1 MHIVQNIYFTITILN
16 IFLAIAIIFLERRN
30 VSSTWA
36 WMMVLFFIPGLGF
49 VLYLVL
55 GQKFK
60 KRKLAKLLGINP
72 SMINDLIMEQRRQLQ
87 SGDLEFAGPEVD
99 EYSDLISMN
108 LTTGLSLFTTQNTV
122 DIYTDGNEKFDALI
136 ADISSAKHHI
146 HLVYYIVRNDALGHR
161 LMKALT
167 AKAAEGVE
175 IRFLY
180 DHIGSSNLP
189 RKFFKEFRAAGGK
202 EEAFF
207 PSRIPYI
214 NFKINFRNHR
224 KLVVID
230 GKAGYIGG
238 FNIGDEYLGLDK
250 HFGKWRDTHLRI
262 RGAAVLQMQAQFMID
277 WNMASSLKLGFN
289 ETYFPMMIK
298 EHYNPIGMQIVA
310 SGPDSQYQEIKNS
323 YIKMIYAAKKSVYLQ
338 TPYFVPDSSL
348 LNALRTAALSGMD
361 VRIMLPSK
369 RDHFFV
375 YWATHSYLEDLLSCG
390 IQVYMYDLGFLHA
403 KTLVVDGKSA
413 SVGTANLDIR
423 SFKLNFEMN
432 AFIYNQEVATRLEA
446 IFYEDIKNC
455 HVLTMEEY
463 SKRSWVS
470 RIKESIS
477 RLLSPIL

>member
-1 MHIVQNIYFTITILN
+1 MDIVQNIYLTITILN

-36 WMMVLFFIPGLGF
+36 WMMVLFFIPVLGF
-49 VLYLVL
+49 VMYLVL

-72 SMINDLIMEQRRQLQ
+72 SMINDLVVEQRRQLQ

-108 LTTGLSLFTTQNTV
+108 LTTGLSLFTTQNVV

-136 ADISSAKHHI
+136 ADIKAAKHHI
-146 HLVYYIVRNDALGHR
+146 HLVYYIVRDDELGRR

-167 AKAAEGVE
+167 AKAAEGVQ

-224 KLVVID
+224 KLVVVD
-230 GKAGYIGG
+230 GQIGYIGG
-238 FNIGDEYLGLDK
+238 FNIGDEYLGLNK

-277 WNMASSLKLGFN
+277 WNIASSLKISFN
-289 ETYFPMMIK
+289 ETYFPRMIQDDT
-298 EHYNPIGMQIVA
+298 NPIGMQIVA
-310 SGPDSQYQEIKNS
+310 SGPDSEYQEIKNS
-323 YIKMIYAAKKSVYLQ
+323 YIKMIYAARKSVFLQ

-361 VRIMLPSK
+361 VRIMLPNK
-369 RDHFFV
+369 ADHFFV
-375 YWATHSYLEDLLSCG
+375 YWATQSYLDELLSCG
-390 IQVYMYDLGFLHA
+390 IKVYMYDAGFLHA
-403 KTLVVDGKSA
+403 KTLVVDGKVA

-432 AFIYNQEVATRLEA
+432 AFIYNQEVATTLEE
-446 IFYEDIKNC
+446 IFIEDIENS
-455 HVLTMEEY
+455 HLLTIDEY
-463 SKRSWVS
+463 SKRSWFS